1 MIKSEL
7 ISRLDS
13 YYGLKQQLDADIDR
27 VTKLQL
33 HIEEQLE
40 ELKNLRKDLIYKIT
54 DLEEELADMEDN
66 DEQSGT

>member
-7 ISRLDS
+7 TSRLDS
-13 YYGLKQQLDADIDR
+13 YYGLKQQLEADIDR

-40 ELKNLRKDLIYKIT
+40 RLKNQRKDIIYKIT
-54 DLEEELADMEDN
+54 DLEEVLSDMED
-66 DEQSGT
+66 DE